1 MPEMNGLRLTILAL
15 LALMAAPGLVSA
27 ADETPLAK
35 SRALITLAEERERAG
50 AHNDAL
56 LDYTNAINLGA
67 LPREEKSRALF
78 ARGLVLDQTGMLDA
92 AAGDYSAA
100 LALAPGFAP
109 ALNNRANVWR
119 RMGRLGDAKRDY
131 LASLAAGNPDME
143 YSYYGLGQIAET
155 EHHLEQARGFYTRA
169 AAANPNYTLP
179 AERLAA
185 LGDQDVIQL
194 RPPGSKASEK
204 PIALRPPGTPRPAA
218 SKPPSRPAAFK
229 PAPKTAPVKT
239 ARVASPGL
247 RPALVEKPPAKA
259 LANEPVTGSG
269 GLVQLG
275 AWRSHDDAQQGWTKA
290 VRAAPGVL
298 DGLKP
303 LIVTADLPQG
313 RWFRLR
319 VRAAAPQAVCRA
331 LEAQG
336 VACFLARD

>member
-1 MPEMNGLRLTILAL
+1 MQAMTRLKGTILLPLVLAL
-15 LALMAAPGLVSA
+15 LHGLPAGA

-35 SRALITLAEERERAG
+35 SRALVALAEERERAG

-78 ARGLVLDQTGMLDA
+78 ARGLVLDQTGKLEA

-119 RMGRLGDAKRDY
+119 RMGRLNDAKRDY

-143 YSYYGLGQIAET
+143 YSYYGLGQIAEA

-169 AAANPNYTLP
+169 AAANPNYSLP

-185 LGDQDVIQL
+185 LGDQEVIKL
-194 RPPGSKASEK
+194 HPPGQKPAEK
-204 PIALRPPGTPRPAA
+204 PVTLRPPGTPKTAIA
-218 SKPPSRPAAFK
+218 KAQAKSTAFK
-229 PAPKTAPVKT
+229 PAPKSAPVKT
-239 ARVASPGL
+239 AKASPGL
-247 RPALVEKPPAKA
+247 RPALVEQAPPKAIADGAK
-259 LANEPVTGSG
+259 G

-275 AWRSHDDAQQGWTKA
+275 AWRSHDDALQGWAKA
-290 VRAAPGVL
+290 TRQAPGVL
-298 DGLKP
+298 DGFRP
-303 LIVTADLPQG
+303 LIVAADLPRG

-319 VRAAAPQAVCRA
+319 VRASAPQAVCRA
-331 LEAQG
+331 LEAKG